1 MTRAVLVEQHKPKLP
16 WRRQERKRLG
26 TFPTNFAVK
35 ESRKLWQS
43 GCGVKEWLLKCKRYQ
58 SRKYTDGNEP
68 GEKKVMKEGR
78 ESSSCRSKVM
88 RMRVGGIPGQA
99 EGWPLIR
106 TEILLWE
113 AGRQAESLRSF
124 GTQQIWQGEMRK
136 SSYWIASIFSRTYEE
151 LEVKEQRGVQ
161 EA

>member
-1 MTRAVLVEQHKPKLP
+1 
-16 WRRQERKRLG
+16 
-26 TFPTNFAVK
+26 
-35 ESRKLWQS
+35 
-43 GCGVKEWLLKCKRYQ
+43 
-58 SRKYTDGNEP
+58 
-68 GEKKVMKEGR
+68 MKEGR

-124 GTQQIWQGEMRK
+124 GTQ
-136 SSYWIASIFSRTYEE
+136 
-151 LEVKEQRGVQ
+151 
-161 EA
+161 